1 MREIDFSKTLFELVT
16 EYPEVKQIM
25 SELGFNAI
33 NQPGMLQTAGR
44 YMTIPKGAQMKKI
57 PLEQIVTAFETSG
70 FIVKGNPRINDKNGL
85 LKSCH
90 FYIKVVLLKKQNDCS
105 MKNLR
110 ESMLQKSLLRKKH

>member
-1 MREIDFSKTLFELVT
+1 MRTILNEGGSKMREIDFSKTLFELVT

-70 FIVKGNPRINDKNGL
+70 FIVKGLVI
-85 LKSCH
+85 
-90 FYIKVVLLKKQNDCS
+90 
-105 MKNLR
+105 
-110 ESMLQKSLLRKKH
+110 

>member
-1 MREIDFSKTLFELVT
+1 MRTILNEGGSKMREIDFSKTLFELVT

-44 YMTIPKGAQMKKI
+44 YMTIPKGSQMKKI

-70 FIVKGNPRINDKNGL
+70 FIVKGLVK
-85 LKSCH
+85 
-90 FYIKVVLLKKQNDCS
+90 
-105 MKNLR
+105 
-110 ESMLQKSLLRKKH
+110 